1 MTFDPW
7 VIPLAAAWIGLAF
20 LSRGLLDNPREDVE
34 GGLMWHTVRAYAAV
48 VHRLRVVGRENIPT
62 GRNPGPL
69 ILVANHTAGVDP
81 VLIGAACPFHVR
93 WVMARDM
100 RHPWGEWLWRW
111 DRVIFVSRE
120 GDEIAGVREALRALK
135 DGEVIGVFPE
145 GGIERPHGQVRPFL
159 PGVGLLIHRSGA
171 PVLPVVIEG
180 TPDVDPAWHSLRR
193 PSRSVVTFMP
203 PIDYRV
209 LGLDAG
215 EIVADLQRRFE
226 GWVSGGAESAA
237 VAGRL
242 DERSAEPGR
251 DRVRRPA

>member
-1 MTFDPW
+1 MTFETW
-7 VIPLAAAWIGLAF
+7 VISLAAAWIGFAF

-34 GGLMWHTVRAYAAV
+34 GGLVWHTVRAYSAL
-48 VHRLRVVGRENIPT
+48 VHRLRVVGRENIPAD
-62 GRNPGPL
+62 RRPGPL

-111 DRVIFVSRE
+111 DRIIFVSRE
-120 GDEIAGVREALRALK
+120 GDEIAGVREALRALR

-159 PGVGLLIHRSGA
+159 PGVGLLIRRSGA

-193 PSRSVVTFMP
+193 LSRSVVTFMP
-203 PIDYRV
+203 AIDYRATR
-209 LGLDAG
+209 LSAG

-226 GWVSGGAESAA
+226 EWVSGCAESGA
-237 VAGRL
+237 VAGHL
-242 DERSAEPGR
+242 DERSAEHEHS
-251 DRVRRPA
+251 RVRRPA